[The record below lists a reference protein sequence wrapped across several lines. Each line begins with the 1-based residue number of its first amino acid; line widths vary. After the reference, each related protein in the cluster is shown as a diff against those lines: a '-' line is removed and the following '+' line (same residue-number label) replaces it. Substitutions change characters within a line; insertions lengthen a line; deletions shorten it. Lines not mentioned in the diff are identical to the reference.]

1 MGWWWIPVGVVGVLL
16 LIVIVVLFILWP
28 YLTQQK

>member
-1 MGWWWIPVGVVGVLL
+1 VGWWWIPVGVVGVLL